1 LGLDE
6 AAFVVLHVLVKAGDV
21 RRITVQTEH
30 KRIHVGE
37 SDYTAA
43 AQFLFD
49 AGKSATG
56 VMHLRDSV
64 TDT

>member
-1 LGLDE
+1 M
-6 AAFVVLHVLVKAGDV
+6 
-21 RRITVQTEH
+21 QTEH

-37 SDYTAA
+37 SADYTAA
-43 AQFLFD
+43 AQFRFD